1 MLRKRMNA
9 DRYCAFTHPFPPNSP
24 MRSRLERSIPQHSCK
39 MAAKESFS
47 IDGCVQKVLGKLKK
61 FGINKLSVCQSKA
74 LRFFLSGYD
83 TFAVLPTGHGKSLI
97 YQMAALISKEKQ
109 ADPVIFVV
117 SPLNALIRD
126 QIKECEKLELTCAK
140 LEAGNIESFRKDC
153 KCDVIFAST
162 EVMEIHS
169 ARLLMEELGTRVI
182 GIVVDES
189 HCVVKW

>member
-1 MLRKRMNA
+1 M
-9 DRYCAFTHPFPPNSP
+9 F
-24 MRSRLERSIPQHSCK
+24 
-39 MAAKESFS
+39 
-47 IDGCVQKVLGKLKK
+47 
-61 FGINKLSVCQSKA
+61 
-74 LRFFLSGYD
+74 
-83 TFAVLPTGHGKSLI
+83 PTGHGKSLI

-117 SPLNALIRD
+117 SPLNAPIRD

-153 KCDVIFAST
+153 KCNVIFASV

-182 GIVVDES
+182 SIVVDES

>member
-1 MLRKRMNA
+1 MCTKSVRQVEKVWYKQVISLSERG
-9 DRYCAFTHPFPPNSP
+9 FT
-24 MRSRLERSIPQHSCK
+24 I
-39 MAAKESFS
+39 
-47 IDGCVQKVLGKLKK
+47 
-61 FGINKLSVCQSKA
+61 
-74 LRFFLSGYD
+74 FLSGYD

-153 KCDVIFAST
+153 KCDVIFASA

>member
-1 MLRKRMNA
+1 MNA

-47 IDGCVQKVLGKLKK
+47 INGCVQKVLGKLKK

-153 KCDVIFAST
+153 KCDVIFASAG
-162 EVMEIHS
+162 VMEIHS